1 MQKNLPL
8 RFLISG
14 FLVLMFASG
23 CKTAPPNVALGYSY
37 PVQTGDTLEAVAEAY
52 QKQGVDVTVEQIM
65 AENPGIKI
73 TTNTEAGAQ
82 TFIPETGQRI
92 FIPDKKLVK
101 LEELMAKAAKG
112 DAIALC
118 NLGYRYEKGN
128 GVPQDYTE
136 ALKWY
141 RRAAKQG
148 QASAQCNLGQMYYHG
163 KGVRTNL
170 PEALKWFL
178 KAANQDDAS
187 AQYNLGI
194 IYDFG
199 EGVKTDHAESLNWF
213 LKAGNHGLAEAQY
226 DLGCIYSHAQS
237 QPVDYTEAYKW
248 FRRAAEL
255 GMAKAQ
261 FNLAMMYNRGDGI
274 ERDNEEAAKWY
285 RRAAE
290 QGDAEAE
297 NAVGYE
303 YQYGEGV
310 ETNHSKAIKWYR
322 KSAENGYEFAQYNLG
337 LMYANGEGGETNAAE
352 AFKWYTKAA
361 QQGLA
366 EAQFNLGSMYGNGES
381 VPLDNVQ
388 TLKWFSLAAANGNE
402 LAKECLP
409 KLAGTMTTNQVA
421 EGQQLAN
428 DFKPVV
434 TQEKSNSHSPDEFF
448 DNVPVAENGT
458 GFFVTDDGYLISN
471 YHVIKDATQIRLI
484 TADGIIR
491 AEVVGVDATNDLALL
506 KATGHFSALPIA
518 NSRGVKLGSTVVTVG
533 FPNPDIQGFSPKF
546 AKGDIASLAGGAD
559 EPRYFQISVPV
570 QPGNSGGALVDEHGN
585 VVGVVSAKLDELA
598 VLEASGSLPENVNYA
613 VKSSFLLKFL
623 ESKTDVSNKLKAPHS
638 DERIIAEIVNEVQRA
653 TVMVV
658 VYNDGGDSVLAQVN
672 NVGVGE
678 TGACLALQ
686 LYGSL
691 SPSR

>member
-1 MQKNLPL
+1 MKPFNPFSCLSA
-8 RFLISG
+8 FLCIL
-14 FLVLMFASG
+14 LVAG
-23 CKTAPPNVALGYSY
+23 CKSAPPKETIGYNY
-37 PVQTGDTLEAVAEAY
+37 TVQAGDTLDAVAGEY
-52 QKQGVDVTVEQIM
+52 RKQGVDVAVDQIM
-65 AENPGIKI
+65 AANPNLKA
-73 TTNTEAGAQ
+73 TTNIEAGVQ
-82 TFIPETGQRI
+82 L
-92 FIPDKKLVK
+92 FIPDNNRAN
-101 LEELMAKAAKG
+101 LEDLKAKASHG
-112 DAIALC
+112 DVVAQC

-128 GVPQDYTE
+128 GVAQDYTE

-148 QASAQCNLGQMYYHG
+148 QASAQCNLGQLYYRG
-163 KGVRTNL
+163 NGVRTNL
-170 PEALKWFL
+170 AEALKWFL

-194 IYDFG
+194 IYDLG
-199 EGVKTDHAESLNWF
+199 QGVKMNHAESLEWF

-226 DLGCIYSHAQS
+226 DLGCLYSHAQS
-237 QPVDYTEAYKW
+237 QPVDYAEAYKW

-274 ERDNEEAAKWY
+274 ERDNVEAAKWY

-290 QGDAEAE
+290 QGDVEAE
-297 NAVGYE
+297 NAMGYE

-310 ETNHSKAIKWYR
+310 ETNHFEALKWYR
-322 KSAENGYEFAQYNLG
+322 KSAEHGYEYAQYNLG
-337 LMYANGEGGETNAAE
+337 LMYANGEGVETNSAE
-352 AFKWYTKAA
+352 AFQWYTKAA
-361 QQGLA
+361 EQGLA
-366 EAQFNLGSMYGNGES
+366 DAQFNLGSMYGNGES

-434 TQEKSNSHSPDEFF
+434 TPEKSDSPSPDEFF
-448 DNVPVAENGT
+448 DTVPIAENGT
-458 GFFVTDDGYLISN
+458 GFFITDDGYLISN

-484 TADGIIR
+484 TTDGIIR
-491 AEVVGVDATNDLALL
+491 AEVVAVDATNDLALL
-506 KATGHFSALPIA
+506 KATGQFSPLPIA
-518 NSRGVKLGSTVVTVG
+518 NSRGVKLGNTVVTVG

-546 AKGDIASLAGGAD
+546 SKGDIASLAGGAD

-623 ESKTDVSNKLKAPHS
+623 GSKTDVLNKLKAPHA
-638 DERIIAEIVNEVQRA
+638 DERKVTDIVNEVQGA

-658 VYNDGGDSVLAQVN
+658 VYNDMEGTVF
-672 NVGVGE
+672 
-678 TGACLALQ
+678 
-686 LYGSL
+686 
-691 SPSR
+691 

>member
-1 MQKNLPL
+1 MQKNFPL
-8 RFLISG
+8 HFLISG

-37 PVQTGDTLEAVAEAY
+37 LIQTGDTLEAVAVAY
-52 QKQGVDVTVEQIM
+52 QKQGVDVTVDQIM
-65 AENPGIKI
+65 AENPGIRI
-73 TTNTEAGAQ
+73 TTNTEAGAH
-82 TFIPETGQRI
+82 TLMPETGQQI
-92 FIPDKKLVK
+92 FIPDKKRVK
-101 LEELMAKAAKG
+101 LEELMAKADKG
-112 DAIALC
+112 DAIAQC

-136 ALKWY
+136 AIKWY

-199 EGVKTDHAESLNWF
+199 EGVKTNHAESLNWF

-237 QPVDYTEAYKW
+237 QPVDYAEAYKW
-248 FRRAAEL
+248 FRRASEL

-274 ERDNEEAAKWY
+274 EKDNVEAAKWY

-310 ETNHSKAIKWYR
+310 ETNHSEALKWYR
-322 KSAENGYEFAQYNLG
+322 KSAENGYEYAQYNLG
-337 LMYANGEGGETNAAE
+337 LMYANGEGVETNAAE

-361 QQGLA
+361 EQGLA
-366 EAQFNLGSMYGNGES
+366 DAQFNLGSMYGNGES

-402 LAKECLP
+402 LANECLP
-409 KLAGTMTTNQVA
+409 KLASTMTTNQIA
-421 EGQQLAN
+421 EGQRLAN

-434 TQEKSNSHSPDEFF
+434 AQEKSDSPSSDEFF

-458 GFFVTDDGYLISN
+458 GFFITDDGYLISN

-506 KATGHFSALPIA
+506 KATGQFSALPIA
-518 NSRGVKLGSTVVTVG
+518 NSRGVKLGNTVVTVG

-623 ESKTDVSNKLKAPHS
+623 ESITDVSNKLKAPHA
-638 DERIIAEIVNEVQRA
+638 DERKIAEIVNEVQRA

-658 VYNDGGDSVLAQVN
+658 VYNDGGDSVLAQIN
-672 NVGVGE
+672 NVGIGE

-691 SPSR
+691 APSR

>member
-1 MQKNLPL
+1 MQKIFSVP
-8 RFLISG
+8 FL
-14 FLVLMFASG
+14 FLVFLALLLVSG
-23 CKTAPPNVALGYSY
+23 CKTAPPIFPLGYNY
-37 PVQTGDTLEAVAEAY
+37 PVQSGDTLAAIAGEY
-52 QKQGVDVTVEQIM
+52 QKQGVDVTVDQII

-73 TTNTEAGAQ
+73 ATNTEASAQ
-82 TFIPETGQRI
+82 TLIPETGQQL
-92 FIPDKKLVK
+92 FIPDKKRAK
-101 LEELMAKAAKG
+101 LGELTAKASKG
-112 DAIALC
+112 DAIAQC

-128 GVPQDYTE
+128 GVPQDYAE

-141 RRAAKQG
+141 HRAAEQG

-163 KGVRTNL
+163 KGVRRNL
-170 PEALKWFL
+170 PEAMKWFI

-194 IYDFG
+194 IYGFG
-199 EGVKTDHAESLNWF
+199 EGVKTNHDESLKWF

-226 DLGCIYSHAQS
+226 NLGCIYSHGQGL
-237 QPVDYTEAYKW
+237 PVDYSEAYKW
-248 FRRAAEL
+248 FRRASEL

-274 ERDNEEAAKWY
+274 EKDNAEAAKWY

-310 ETNHSKAIKWYR
+310 ETNHAEALKWYQ
-322 KSAENGYEFAQYNLG
+322 KSAENGYEYAQYNLG
-337 LMYANGEGGETNAAE
+337 LMYASGEGVETNAAE

-361 QQGLA
+361 KQGLA
-366 EAQFNLGSMYGNGES
+366 EAQFNLGSMYANGES

-402 LAKECLP
+402 LAKECVP
-409 KLAGTMTTNQVA
+409 KLASTMTTNQVA
-421 EGQQLAN
+421 EGQQLAY

-434 TQEKSNSHSPDEFF
+434 TQEKSDADSPDKFF
-448 DNVPVAENGT
+448 DSVPLAENGT
-458 GFFVTDDGYLISN
+458 GFFITEDGYLISN

-484 TADGIIR
+484 TTDGIIQ
-491 AEVVGVDATNDLALL
+491 AEIVEVDTINDLALL
-506 KATGHFSALPIA
+506 KVAGRFSALPIA

-613 VKSSFLLKFL
+613 VKSSYLLNFLG
-623 ESKTDVSNKLKAPHS
+623 SITNVTNKLKEPHVDDRKIADIAS
-638 DERIIAEIVNEVQRA
+638 DVQRA
-653 TVMVV
+653 TATVL
-658 VYNDGGDSVLAQVN
+658 VYIDGGENVLAPVPH
-672 NVGVGE
+672 
-678 TGACLALQ
+678 
-686 LYGSL
+686 SL
-691 SPSR
+691 PSDK